1 MKKTSYFSHDSNA
14 RNDEKILAVR
24 MKYGAEGYGIYF
36 MILERLRDSDGYM
49 SIKDYNMLA
58 FDFRVS
64 AEKVKSIVEDFGLFV
79 FTEDS
84 KHFYSESFLQ
94 RMKLKDEKSLKAR
107 ESANQRWRKKT
118 EEQKEMRTQCE
129 RIKNECERN
138 ASKVKKSKVNNKEKE
153 KEKEKPKRFL
163 PPSLDEVENY
173 ISEKGYSV
181 DAEAFIAFYT
191 AKNWFIGKNKM
202 KDWRAAI
209 VTWQKREN
217 NKKTNHSGVINTQ
230 NIEYKPF

>member
-1 MKKTSYFSHDSNA
+1 MKQTNYFSHDSNA

>member
-138 ASKVKKSKVNNKEKE
+138 ASKVKKSKVNTKEKE

>member
-1 MKKTSYFSHDSNA
+1 MKQTNYFSHDSNA

-79 FTEDS
+79 FTEDR

-129 RIKNECERN
+129 RIENECERN
-138 ASKVKKSKVNNKEKE
+138 ASKVKESKVNNKEKE

>member
-1 MKKTSYFSHDSNA
+1 MKKTNYFSHDSNA

-153 KEKEKPKRFL
+153 KEKPKRFL

>member
-1 MKKTSYFSHDSNA
+1 MKKTNYFSHDSNA

>member
-202 KDWRAAI
+202 KDWRAAVI
-209 VTWQKREN
+209 TWEKRNKDFPAKKQSTIKNVNDIWN
-217 NKKTNHSGVINTQ
+217 NQ
-230 NIEYKPF
+230 

>member
-1 MKKTSYFSHDSNA
+1 MKKTNYFSHDSNA

-84 KHFYSESFLQ
+84 KHFYSESFLR

>member
-1 MKKTSYFSHDSNA
+1 MKKTNYFSHDSNA

-217 NKKTNHSGVINTQ
+217 NKKTNYSGVINTQ

>member
-1 MKKTSYFSHDSNA
+1 MKKTNYFSHDSNA

-153 KEKEKPKRFL
+153 KEKEKPNRFL

>member
-230 NIEYKPF
+230 NIEYKLF

>member
-153 KEKEKPKRFL
+153 KEKEKPNRFL

>member
-1 MKKTSYFSHDSNA
+1 MKCYFSHDSNA